1 MGLGWF
7 DWTAGSL
14 NLSRLR
20 GRSARSA
27 GWGLSPPR
35 ESLRGDTPTP
45 ALTPALPRKR
55 ERGRTSL
62 VVTTKIDPIVLYV
75 AIGAPSGLTGCG
87 WPSSSIET

>member
-45 ALTPALPRKR
+45 ALPRKR

-62 VVTTKIDPIVLYV
+62 VVTTKLDPIVLYV
-75 AIGAPSGLTGCG
+75 AIGVSCRTGCG
-87 WPSSSIET
+87 RPSSSIET